1 MSVRSGVDVDSNSGM
16 PDSDLLA
23 DEIVSE
29 QLTR

>member
-1 MSVRSGVDVDSNSGM
+1 MRSVADVDRTSGM